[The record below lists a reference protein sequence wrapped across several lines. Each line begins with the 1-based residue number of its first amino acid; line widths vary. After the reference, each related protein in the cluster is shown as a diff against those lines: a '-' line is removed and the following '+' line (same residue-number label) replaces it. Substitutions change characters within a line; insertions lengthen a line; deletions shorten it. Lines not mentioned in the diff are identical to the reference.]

1 MKLNKILYTTFYE
14 TCVVSSSK
22 NYVNENLMYVWGKS
36 NQATNIKRN
45 RDDNND
51 NSKENKQ

>member
-1 MKLNKILYTTFYE
+1 
-14 TCVVSSSK
+14 
-22 NYVNENLMYVWGKS
+22 MYVWGKS

-51 NSKENKQ
+51 NSKENKQWEKEHTRNLFISSVKTTYLL